1 MASFPIDEKTILAV
15 LDWAYDK
22 ALTGTPKLEFL
33 RNGMRRLFGGE
44 PPSTAFNKNM
54 KWASAYELA
63 ETYMQKDL
71 PLEAQVDA
79 LVASQKLKCF
89 TTGFVTG
96 LGGLFSLP
104 VTIPADVTLTFLLQ
118 LRMIAAIA
126 HMGGYTVKDS
136 KVQTLAYACLLGSRM
151 QELLRTASI
160 AAGQKLT
167 MAVIK
172 KIPAAAITKINQE
185 VGFRLLTKGGE
196 AGILNMTKAL
206 PVVGGLVSGGI
217 DYVAAAGV
225 SKVAKK
231 LFIEP

>member
-126 HMGGYTVKDS
+126 HMGGYTVKDH

-167 MAVIK
+167 MAVIRS
-172 KIPAAAITKINQE
+172 IPAAAITKINQE
-185 VGFRLLTKGGE
+185 VGFRLLTKSGE

-231 LFIEP
+231 MFIEP